1 MNYIYSRTSSDGEE
15 TTLPFTAHPW
25 LRGDGIFETIKTEFG
40 QPFFLNRHLARAVG
54 ASTTLRF
61 IPFNMAA
68 LRDHIN
74 ILLARTPLER
84 GRLRITIFSDG
95 EYLITHEE
103 SPLRVHPHKML
114 VSPFKKYSH
123 SMLSGIKS
131 LSYGESAQGM
141 RLATQKG
148 CDDLL
153 YFNEKNEVVE
163 FGLANILIE
172 REGKFLTPTL
182 ESGALAGVVRGI
194 LLEWFS
200 SISEAV
206 LTREDLKAADGVY
219 VISSLREIVL
229 VSELQWQN
237 GEIDKYRISADAE
250 KLRTQYLIN
259 SRSNP
264 NS

>member
-1 MNYIYSRTSSDGEE
+1 
-15 TTLPFTAHPW
+15 
-25 LRGDGIFETIKTEFG
+25 
-40 QPFFLNRHLARAVG
+40 
-54 ASTTLRF
+54 
-61 IPFNMAA
+61 
-68 LRDHIN
+68 
-74 ILLARTPLER
+74 
-84 GRLRITIFSDG
+84 
-95 EYLITHEE
+95 
-103 SPLRVHPHKML
+103 
-114 VSPFKKYSH
+114 
-123 SMLSGIKS
+123 MLSGIKS

-141 RLATQKG
+141 RLAAQKG

-172 REGKFLTPTL
+172 RDGKFFTPTL

-206 LTREDLKAADGVY
+206 LTREDLKAAEGVY

-229 VSELQWQN
+229 VSELHWQN
-237 GEIDKYRISADAE
+237 GDIDKYRISADAE

>member
-1 MNYIYSRTSSDGEE
+1 
-15 TTLPFTAHPW
+15 
-25 LRGDGIFETIKTEFG
+25 
-40 QPFFLNRHLARAVG
+40 
-54 ASTTLRF
+54 
-61 IPFNMAA
+61 
-68 LRDHIN
+68 
-74 ILLARTPLER
+74 
-84 GRLRITIFSDG
+84 
-95 EYLITHEE
+95 
-103 SPLRVHPHKML
+103 
-114 VSPFKKYSH
+114 
-123 SMLSGIKS
+123 MLSGIKS

-141 RLATQKG
+141 RLAAQKG

-229 VSELQWQN
+229 VSELHWQN
-237 GEIDKYRISADAE
+237 GDIDKYRISADAE

-264 NS
+264 DRKSTRLNSSH